1 MCAHVGG
8 EINVEEAPRLADLAA
23 GDEPGLG
30 AGLQGVGVQAEELR
44 GGAQVEGVHG
54 AQILGMAFLSPAR
67 IPDQP
72 IRRFH
77 STPSA
82 TTL

>member
-8 EINVEEAPRLADLAA
+8 EINVEEAPLFADLAA
-23 GDEPGLG
+23 GDQPSLG

-44 GGAQVEGVHG
+44 GGAQVKGVHA

-67 IPDQP
+67 MPDQP